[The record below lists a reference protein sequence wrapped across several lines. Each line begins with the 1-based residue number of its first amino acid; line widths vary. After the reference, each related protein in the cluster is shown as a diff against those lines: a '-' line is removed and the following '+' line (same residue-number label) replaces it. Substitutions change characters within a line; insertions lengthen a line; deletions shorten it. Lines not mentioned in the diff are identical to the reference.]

1 MSRPYEVVA
10 KTKDLT
16 REKWLELR
24 RKGIGGS
31 DLAAVL
37 KLSDWN
43 SPMSIYLDKIGELK
57 EKPQSEYA
65 YWGNVLEDIV
75 AREFMKRTGL
85 KVRRKN
91 EMLRSKKYPF
101 MMANIDR
108 EVIGRKE
115 GLECKTTTE
124 YKRSEW
130 KGDNV
135 PKQYILQCQHY
146 MAVTGYEKWH
156 IAVLIGGNTFEFK
169 TIERDED
176 IINMAIEECEVFWN
190 SYVSK
195 RIPPAIDGSKST
207 TDALKEMYEK
217 SIKDDHIIL
226 PTDSSKYANGY
237 QLADKEIKY
246 WDEQK
251 NKCKNEIINIMKC
264 SEKGVHPLFEATH
277 KTNARGTRMFKL
289 KMKEVA
295 Q

>member
-10 KTKDLT
+10 KTNDLT
-16 REKWLELR
+16 RGKWLEIR
-24 RKGIGGS
+24 RQGIGGS

-176 IINMAIEECEVFWN
+176 IINMAIEKCEVFWN
-190 SYVSK
+190 SYVSNVF
-195 RIPPAIDGSKST
+195 
-207 TDALKEMYEK
+207 
-217 SIKDDHIIL
+217 H
-226 PTDSSKYANGY
+226 
-237 QLADKEIKY
+237 Q
-246 WDEQK
+246 Q
-251 NKCKNEIINIMKC
+251 
-264 SEKGVHPLFEATH
+264 
-277 KTNARGTRMFKL
+277 
-289 KMKEVA
+289 
-295 Q
+295 